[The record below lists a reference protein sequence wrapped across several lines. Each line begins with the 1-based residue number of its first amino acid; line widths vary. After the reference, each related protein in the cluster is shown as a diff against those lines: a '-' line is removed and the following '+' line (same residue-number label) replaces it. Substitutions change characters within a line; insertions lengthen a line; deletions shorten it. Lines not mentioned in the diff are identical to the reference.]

1 MKTDFQLQ
9 KQVVSELEWEPSV
22 NAENLSI
29 RVQAGVVTLTGYVD
43 TFAEKGRAETAAQ
56 RVDGVKYVETAIE
69 VKLLSRAER
78 PDDDVAKAAENV
90 LRWSNDLHNNSVKV
104 IVKNGWITLSGF
116 VERAFQKQ
124 HLGLAVSNL
133 MGVIGIHN
141 QLSIQPSIQ
150 PRVKLAP
157 VKSQIE
163 QVLKR
168 RAMASLKH
176 VVIHVSGTEVILS
189 GYVESWAAREVVDY
203 SAWNTPGVQRVINQI
218 KIV

>member
-22 NAENLSI
+22 NAQNL
-29 RVQAGVVTLTGYVD
+29 RVGVQAGVVTLTGHVD

-56 RVDGVKYVETAIE
+56 RVDGVKCVETAIE

-124 HLGLAVSNL
+124 HLGLALSNL

-141 QLSIQPSIQ
+141 QLSIQP
-150 PRVKLAP
+150 RVKLAP
-157 VKSQIE
+157 VKAQIE

-203 SAWNTPGVQRVINQI
+203 SAWNTPGVQHVINQI